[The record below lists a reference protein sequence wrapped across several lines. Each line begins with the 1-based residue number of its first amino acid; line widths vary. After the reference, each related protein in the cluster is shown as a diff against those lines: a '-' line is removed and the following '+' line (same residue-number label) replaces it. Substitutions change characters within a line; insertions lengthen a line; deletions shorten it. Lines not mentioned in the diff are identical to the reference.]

1 MFDLCCLPRRRRA
14 PAAVDATILTTT
26 ISSKADWAK
35 NPSGI
40 ADRATSQNAGSAKW
54 EFHATSSWTTSLESA
69 VRSLSQKDQ
78 ELLAEL
84 SDKNSIELSLEYL
97 RSKYLDRATSV
108 ATQNLSAFLRKI
120 NRFTL
125 ALTSLSQ
132 AGPSPAMLVWGS
144 VQLLMTVSTD
154 SRACSGMHLSG

>member
-1 MFDLCCLPRRRRA
+1 MFDLCCLPRRRRT

-40 ADRATSQNAGSAKW
+40 ADRATSQIPGSARW

-78 ELLAEL
+78 ELLADL
-84 SDKNSIELSLEYL
+84 SDNDTVESSLEYL
-97 RSKYLDRATSV
+97 RSKYLDRTTSIATH
-108 ATQNLSAFLRKI
+108 NLSAFLRKI

-144 VQLLMTVSTD
+144 VQFLMTVSTA
-154 SRACSGMHLSG
+154 SRACSAMQPSG